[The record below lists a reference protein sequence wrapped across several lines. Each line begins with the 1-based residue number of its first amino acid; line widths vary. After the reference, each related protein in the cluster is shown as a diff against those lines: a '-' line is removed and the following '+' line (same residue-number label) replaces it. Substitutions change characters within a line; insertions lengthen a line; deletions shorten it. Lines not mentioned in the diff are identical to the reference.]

1 MAERWY
7 LEMRILSCSERFNT
21 ELTIKKE
28 WIPTITFQTQ
38 YEISILEKFK
48 DVENGDEKL
57 LNLLHFTNTD
67 ITNVD
72 MNSWTYTVMRDGV
85 NKKLPIARL
94 SRGEKLLVLCM
105 MAHETNQLIYVSYE
119 LTQLSKNSIHKFMEE
134 FKDSQYIVLIPPT
147 PTMQHILQSL
157 NQ

>member
-1 MAERWY
+1 
-7 LEMRILSCSERFNT
+7 MRILSCSERFNT

-28 WIPTITFQTQ
+28 WIPSITFHTQ

-48 DVENGDEKL
+48 DIEDGNKKL
-57 LNLLHFTNTD
+57 LDLLHFTNTD

-72 MNSWTYTVMRDGV
+72 MNNWTYDVMRDGV

-94 SRGEKLLVLCM
+94 SRGEKLLALCL
-105 MAHETNQLIYVSYE
+105 MAHETKQLIYVSYE

-134 FKDSQYIVLIPPT
+134 FKDSEFIVLIPPT
-147 PTMQHILQSL
+147 PTMQHILESL